1 MRTTVL
7 YIIFAVLSANCVGK
21 NDSTTLNL
29 QQIEFK
35 DKTLTNTILDL
46 SKQVH
51 DCFNKNDFYVLD
63 FFQSSLSSGEYYLS
77 IDRFDANNNFLKS
90 ISYYV
95 IINDIVFF
103 VSSRV
108 ATDIINVLPSQKEF
122 DINNDNSAI
131 IGGDY
136 HFLIWRTISGYYYI
150 LLSTCSE

>member
-1 MRTTVL
+1 MAAVYQLSIYLPATGN
-7 YIIFAVLSANCVGK
+7 YI
-21 NDSTTLNL
+21 
-29 QQIEFK
+29 E
-35 DKTLTNTILDL
+35 
-46 SKQVH
+46 
-51 DCFNKNDFYVLD
+51 Y
-63 FFQSSLSSGEYYLS
+63 SGEYYLS
-77 IDRFDANNNFLKS
+77 IDRFDANNNILKS

-108 ATDIINVLPSQKEF
+108 ATDIIKVLPSQKEF
-122 DINNDNSAI
+122 DINNENSAI

>member
-1 MRTTVL
+1 MRTTIL
-7 YIIFAVLSANCVGK
+7 YLVFAVLSANCVGQS
-21 NDSTTLNL
+21 NSTTLYL

-46 SKQVH
+46 SKQEQ
-51 DCFNKNDFYVLD
+51 DCFNKNDLYVLD

-77 IDRFDANNNFLKS
+77 IDRFDANNNILKS

-108 ATDIINVLPSQKEF
+108 ATDIIKVLPSQKEF
-122 DINNDNSAI
+122 DINNENSVI